1 LTAREYHDR
10 TAHSPASV
18 RTGGHTLEWDI
29 KPFPFKIYTELS
41 SFALPRELDPPAI
54 DTLAAI
60 AGPQTHGA
68 TLTLSQLATLLYHS
82 AGVTRKKTYPGGGEI
97 LFRAAASTGALYQT
111 EVYVAVGQVAGLD
124 AGLYHFCPG
133 DFTLRRLRAGDVRQ
147 AFATA
152 AGDDSLAS
160 RAATVLLTGI
170 YWRNAWKYQARAYR
184 HLFWDSG
191 TMLANLL
198 AVASGLELAPR
209 VLTGFVD
216 GEVNRLL
223 GLDAAR
229 EVALELVV
237 VGHET
242 SIAPAG
248 GALEAIDHPTLPLS
262 SSEVDYPLVRE
273 IHLASSLSTSE
284 AVRAWRLQGGAGAR
298 GVAAETTLA
307 ATRDVESASPTAWS
321 DPENTGLGS
330 HPPRPRPALQV
341 LRAGGEHSPSA
352 GEPPALAREAGAPS
366 VVVALP
372 APRREA
378 GRGLGETIQRR
389 GSTRQFG
396 HAPLTA
402 EELATAL
409 WAATRSFEA
418 DVPAGL
424 VDLYLIVNSVG
435 DVPPGAYFY
444 QLAAHALELLAAGD
458 FRNRSSYLC
467 LEQPLGGD
475 AAAVIYFIVR
485 LEDLLRVFGD
495 RGYRLTNLEA
505 GLAGGRAYL
514 AAYAQ
519 GFGASGLTFY
529 DRHVVEFFS
538 PHAAGKDAIFVTAL
552 GRSAVGDRVTIE
564 SNLTLRRRPSA

>member
-1 LTAREYHDR
+1 MTAREYHDR

-60 AGPQTHGA
+60 AGPQTDGA

-152 AGDDSLAS
+152 AGDDAIAR

-198 AVASGLELAPR
+198 AVAGGLGLAAR

-242 SIAPAG
+242 SIAPPG

-273 IHLASSLSTSE
+273 IHTASALETPHD
-284 AVRAWRLQGGAGAR
+284 VRAWRLQGGAEAR
-298 GVAAETTLA
+298 GLAAETTLA

-330 HPPRPRPALQV
+330 HPPRPRSALQV

-366 VVVALP
+366 VAVALP

-409 WAATRSFEA
+409 WAATRGFEA

-424 VDLYLIVNSVG
+424 VDLYLIVNSVA
-435 DVPPGAYFY
+435 DVSPGAYYY
-444 QLAAHALELLAAGD
+444 QPAAHVLELLAAGD
-458 FRNRSSYLC
+458 FRNQSSYLC

-475 AAAVIYFIVR
+475 AAAVIYFMAR
-485 LEDLLRVFGD
+485 LDDLSDVFGD
-495 RGYRLTNLEA
+495 RGYRLANLEA

-529 DRHVVEFFS
+529 DADVIEFFS

-552 GRSAVGDRVTIE
+552 GRSAAGGRVTIE
-564 SNLTLRRRPSA
+564 SSLTGRRPSA